1 MGEEIYGKTCLCELF
16 SGSLC
21 INRENELYTLKKSRR
36 FYENHQLSSPRRV
49 WRYRYSGYQRY
60 PSIPECF
67 RFCGVKSIDHLYGSN
82 SPVIILSHSS
92 NPRNTAAIRNG
103 SGLFLSFSP
112 FSRNMS
118 PCPPS
123 TPCPLR
129 NYGLTQTKTVPAHVL
144 PVFCKNSD
152 RSNRHL

>member
-60 PSIPECF
+60 PSIPEYF
-67 RFCGVKSIDHLYGSN
+67 RFCGVKSIDHLYGR
-82 SPVIILSHSS
+82 
-92 NPRNTAAIRNG
+92 NPWNQRDWAA
-103 SGLFLSFSP
+103 
-112 FSRNMS
+112 
-118 PCPPS
+118 
-123 TPCPLR
+123 LR
-129 NYGLTQTKTVPAHVL
+129 NRGLRNFV
-144 PVFCKNSD
+144 N
-152 RSNRHL
+152 HLQ